1 MEQRDHLRPHLHRD
15 RILLRYREPHEHVH
29 CRAKNGSD
37 RERNANERELEKN
50 ANERVSKAKKLEY
63 ANDHYAVGK

>member
-15 RILLRYREPHEHVH
+15 HILLPRHEIHEHVH